1 MLLRQRLE
9 KIKIFRVLLNYKY
22 YYQIR
27 IKLNVLLKLLHV
39 DKLSHMSTGLFLIIF
54 LEILLIRDMIN
65 YEKK

>member
-39 DKLSHMSTGLFLIIF
+39 DKLSHMSTGLFLTIF
-54 LEILLIRDMIN
+54 LDILLIRDMIN